1 MDCRSIITASCRRNS
16 RRSARL
22 NSNVFIHMEK
32 AIGRIGDA
40 ANDAEDLKLATV
52 PGQDFGNK
60 LRSVE
65 QQLRHLTGARA
76 SH

>member
-1 MDCRSIITASCRRNS
+1 MCCSPRLVARVRLRPVRITETTIR
-16 RRSARL
+16 
-22 NSNVFIHMEK
+22 
-32 AIGRIGDA
+32 RIGSA

-65 QQLRHLTGARA
+65 QQLRHLTGTRAR
-76 SH
+76 HQPGWGKHH